1 MTSAFADTGG
11 DPCTQCSAHPD
22 MHQFAATAT
31 DSNEDNDR
39 IAAVLASP
47 QLLKTLHHGQNTA
60 APSPVSPQQVAFS
73 STDALDQADR
83 LACVASADVSLCSP
97 CGSQEDCAEDTRA
110 VESLPDEPC
119 EVQQHADTQQ
129 HIRRKKGT
137 ARQSKKHPRKQLK
150 KQCKQAP
157 LVMSKFYADV
167 VGYRQQDEDAV
178 SIRCIPGVP

>member
-1 MTSAFADTGG
+1 MATAFAETGG
-11 DPCTQCSAHPD
+11 DPSSPCNAHPD
-22 MHQFAATAT
+22 MQQFTASAA

-47 QLLKTLHHGQNTA
+47 QLMKSLHHDPNTA

-83 LACVASADVSLCSP
+83 LARLASADISLCSP

-119 EVQQHADTQQ
+119 EVQSHADTHQRV
-129 HIRRKKGT
+129 RRKKGT
-137 ARQSKKHPRKQLK
+137 AKQSKKHPRKQLK
-150 KQCKQAP
+150 KQSKQAP
-157 LVMSKFYADV
+157 LVMSKCYADI
-167 VGYRQQDEDAV
+167 VGCRQKDEDAV
-178 SIRCIPGVP
+178 SLRCVPGVP